1 MSNLR
6 NMMRLQRLLRHQTRG
21 LEILKP
27 YSASGTVT
35 MGPGLVETDVKSD
48 AVGELMAGQL
58 VDLGWSVDPDKG
70 VWVFTELYK
79 EQPAGVTG

>member
-6 NMMRLQRLLRHQTRG
+6 DMMRLQRLLRHQTRG
-21 LEILKP
+21 PEILKP
-27 YSASGTVT
+27 YSQSGTVT

-48 AVGELMAGQL
+48 AVGELTAGQL
-58 VDLGWSVDPDKG
+58 LDLGWSVDPDKG

-79 EQPAGVTG
+79 EQPTTVAG